1 MDLNK
6 FVVKDDMIDYVLHKY
21 GSNWQVHDAIADDIL
36 DDLLKREWEK
46 QKRVKYDKRKV
57 TQMKIQDLLE
67 KRIEKVGQH
76 LNKEKQIMHINN
88 GKEKMVME
96 REVVIIES
104 DTSYDYFPGQTT
116 SDESSDHNPFQ
127 ATFDESYD
135 HNPFQVTSDESSD
148 DTLKSSSEDTCSPD
162 CKQGSRSAKA
172 KKTTIPSEIVQW
184 YDDLSSDEVRTV
196 YKVQT
201 KRPPPVTN
209 SVLGLAA
216 VTTWQQILNKEFGMK
231 RSKENVGGSSNVRM
245 KDKSTYFKANNL
257 LPICGHTELL
267 TMFLSSTNTT
277 QIKSSKALPQLK
289 MSSEFSWS

>member
-1 MDLNK
+1 
-6 FVVKDDMIDYVLHKY
+6 
-21 GSNWQVHDAIADDIL
+21 
-36 DDLLKREWEK
+36 
-46 QKRVKYDKRKV
+46 
-57 TQMKIQDLLE
+57 
-67 KRIEKVGQH
+67 
-76 LNKEKQIMHINN
+76 
-88 GKEKMVME
+88 MVME
-96 REVVIIES
+96 RDVVIIES

-148 DTLKSSSEDTCSPD
+148 DTLKSSSEDTCSSD

-196 YKVQT
+196 YKGRRGSSFSNAAITKPKKPKSRSKHLAPTTPRTGSTCTTVVVQT

-231 RSKENVGGSSNVRM
+231 SSKENVVEGVQSKRLKVNKRNDGLGTSVR
-245 KDKSTYFKANNL
+245 FK
-257 LPICGHTELL
+257 
-267 TMFLSSTNTT
+267 
-277 QIKSSKALPQLK
+277 
-289 MSSEFSWS
+289 

>member
-1 MDLNK
+1 MADFWKAMDLNK
-6 FVVKDDMIDYVLHKY
+6 FVVKDDMIDYVLHMY
-21 GSNWQVHDAIADDIL
+21 ESNWQVHDAIADDIL

-46 QKRVKYDKRKV
+46 QKRVKYDKRKI

-67 KRIEKVGQH
+67 KRFEKAGQH
-76 LNKEKQIMHINN
+76 LNKEKQIMHINK
-88 GKEKMVME
+88 GKKKMVME
-96 REVVIIES
+96 RDVVIIES

-135 HNPFQVTSDESSD
+135 HNPFQVTSGDTSD
-148 DTLKSSSEDTCSPD
+148 DTLKSSSEDT

-172 KKTTIPSEIVQW
+172 KKTTIPSEIAQW
-184 YDDLSSDEVRTV
+184 YDDFSSDEVRTV
-196 YKVQT
+196 YKGRRGSSFRNAAITKPKKPKSRSKHLAPTTPRTGSTCTTVVVQT

-231 RSKENVGGSSNVRM
+231 SSKENVGGSSNVRM
-245 KDKSTYFKANNL
+245 KGKR
-257 LPICGHTELL
+257 
-267 TMFLSSTNTT
+267 
-277 QIKSSKALPQLK
+277 K
-289 MSSEFSWS
+289 ML